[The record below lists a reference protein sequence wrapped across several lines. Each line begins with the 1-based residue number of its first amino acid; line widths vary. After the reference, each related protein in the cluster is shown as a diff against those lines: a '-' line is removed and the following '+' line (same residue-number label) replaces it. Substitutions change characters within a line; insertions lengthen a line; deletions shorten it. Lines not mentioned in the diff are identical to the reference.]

1 MHNVYT
7 WVMCT
12 SNVTI
17 RVPED
22 LKRRM
27 EKHREVNWSEV
38 ARRAFEETIQRQ
50 EMRRAAEEIRELR
63 KRSNPD
69 WDGAA
74 EIRKW
79 RDAAR

>member
-1 MHNVYT
+1 MCVQ
-7 WVMCT
+7 VMCT

-27 EKHREVNWSEV
+27 EEHRGVNWSEV
-38 ARRAFEETIQRQ
+38 ARRAFEDTVQRQ
-50 EMRRAAEEIRELR
+50 EMRKAAEEIRELR
-63 KRSNPD
+63 KRSSPE

-74 EIRKW
+74 EIRRW

>member
-1 MHNVYT
+1 MVAY
-7 WVMCT
+7 V

-17 RVPED
+17 RVPDE

-27 EKHREVNWSEV
+27 EEHGNVNWSEV

-50 EMRRAAEEIRELR
+50 EMRRAAEEIRAMR
-63 KRSNPD
+63 KRSGPD

>member
-1 MHNVYT
+1 
-7 WVMCT
+7 MCT

-27 EKHREVNWSEV
+27 EEHRNVNWSEV
-38 ARRAFEETIQRQ
+38 ARQAFEETVQRQ
-50 EMRRAAEEIRELR
+50 EMRMAAEEIRAMR
-63 KRSNPD
+63 KRSDPD

-74 EIRKW
+74 EIRRW

>member
-1 MHNVYT
+1 MVY
-7 WVMCT
+7 T

-27 EKHREVNWSEV
+27 EEHRDVNWSEV
-38 ARRAFEETIQRQ
+38 ARSAFEETIQRQ
-50 EMRRAAEEIRELR
+50 EMRRAMEGIKAMRD
-63 KRSNPD
+63 RSDPD

>member
-1 MHNVYT
+1 MV
-7 WVMCT
+7 CT

-27 EKHREVNWSEV
+27 EEHRNVNWSEV
-38 ARRAFEETIQRQ
+38 ARQAFEETVQRQ
-50 EMRRAAEEIRELR
+50 EMRRAAEEIRAMRE
-63 KRSNPD
+63 RSGPD

-74 EIRKW
+74 EIRRW
-79 RDAAR
+79 RDAVK

>member
-1 MHNVYT
+1 MYT
-7 WVMCT
+7 LCAGVVCT

-27 EKHREVNWSEV
+27 EEHGDVNWSEV
-38 ARRAFEETIQRQ
+38 ARSAFEETIQRQ
-50 EMRRAAEEIRELR
+50 EMRRAAEEIKAMRNQ
-63 KRSNPD
+63 SGPD

-74 EIRKW
+74 EIRRW

>member
-1 MHNVYT
+1 M
-7 WVMCT
+7 

-17 RVPED
+17 RVPDE

-27 EKHREVNWSEV
+27 EEHRDVNWSEV

-50 EMRRAAEEIRELR
+50 EMRRAAEEIRVMR
-63 KRSNPD
+63 KRSGPD

-74 EIRKW
+74 EIRRW
-79 RDAAR
+79 RDAAS